1 MKTTLLFKWIY
12 PVLFPGLAMIIITGN
27 AEENHNHQKG
37 LKAGL

>member
-12 PVLFPGLAMIIITGN
+12 PVLFPGLAMIITGN